1 MKQRYENISHDLAW
15 RAADACFDR
24 KWNRRDVL
32 AFAEKNSGVSRRE
45 LYAEQLTNSVN
56 KRLEATDAVA
66 YYVEEMIETIL
77 SGEEVEDMEEV
88 TVRERPDGMTGKIR
102 SIANLCLSHQLLGHV
117 AALALMPLFRA
128 RILPTQHASIPR
140 RGQTRLKWQVQRFLL
155 QKRLGIRCY
164 VKTDVRGAYGNTMY
178 ADIIAAIE
186 REIPSATWIIKLL
199 RYLERYAPDGH
210 LIIGGYLDA
219 WLFNFAMSYALR
231 ATLAAGRW
239 RRGVHHRYVE
249 CIVSY
254 MDDFVL
260 LARSKTGLRAA
271 LRFLGEWLWN
281 RYRLAIKQTSCIQRL
296 CSVTEERDRRH
307 RARPSQ
313 RGCPSIDMG
322 GYLIHRT
329 YITMRPRVCKRVIRD
344 YVRARRDAART
355 GTVRTKRA
363 NSVRSRYG
371 SIKQTDAAYFRRKYE
386 VNRIMLTV
394 RAVSSNASALQSRR
408 RKEWLVQYV
417 LRRNEGICC
426 A

>member
-1 MKQRYENISHDLAW
+1 
-15 RAADACFDR
+15 
-24 KWNRRDVL
+24 
-32 AFAEKNSGVSRRE
+32 
-45 LYAEQLTNSVN
+45 
-56 KRLEATDAVA
+56 
-66 YYVEEMIETIL
+66 
-77 SGEEVEDMEEV
+77 
-88 TVRERPDGMTGKIR
+88 
-102 SIANLCLSHQLLGHV
+102 
-117 AALALMPLFRA
+117 
-128 RILPTQHASIPR
+128 
-140 RGQTRLKWQVQRFLL
+140 
-155 QKRLGIRCY
+155 
-164 VKTDVRGAYGNTMY
+164 MY

>member
-1 MKQRYENISHDLAW
+1 MKQRYEDFSHDLAW
-15 RAADACFDR
+15 KAADACFDR

-32 AFAEKNSGVSRRE
+32 VFVEKESGVSRRE

-66 YYVEEMIETIL
+66 YYVEEMIEAIL
-77 SGEEVEDMEEV
+77 SGEEVEDMEKV
-88 TVRERPDGMTGKIR
+88 TVRDRPDGMTGKIR
-102 SIANLCLSHQLLGHV
+102 SIANLCLPHQLLGHV

-140 RGQTRLKWQVQRFLL
+140 RGQTRLKQQVQHLLL

-178 ADIIAAIE
+178 ADIIATIE

-239 RRGVHHRYVE
+239 RRGVYHRYVE
-249 CIVSY
+249 RVVSY

-260 LARSKTGLRAA
+260 LARTKTGLRAA
-271 LRFLGEWLWN
+271 LRFLGEWLWS
-281 RYRLAIKQTSCIQRL
+281 RYRLDIKQTSSILRL
-296 CSVTEERDRRH
+296 CSIEEERGRRH
-307 RARPSQ
+307 CTKPSQ

-322 GYLIHRT
+322 GYMIHRT
-329 YITMRPRVCKRVIRD
+329 YVTMRPRVCKRVIRD
-344 YVRARRDAART
+344 FTRAQHEIAQDDTIRT
-355 GTVRTKRA
+355 RRA

-371 SIKQTDAAYFRRKYE
+371 SVKQTDAAYFRRKYG
-386 VNRIMLTV
+386 VNVVMLIA
-394 RAVSSNASALQSRR
+394 RAVSSNANALLSRR
-408 RKEWLVQYV
+408 RKEWLNYYV
-417 LRRNEGICC
+417 HYGYESRIY